1 MCRCVCECAYLHD
14 KTKTHDHNDVK
25 LGTVV
30 FLDTVSQ
37 PAGFGFKRSRSW
49 LGLGLDSGRRF
60 ASTESAHTFSSL
72 LVISVPKSIENM
84 RPQNRQP
91 ALLTYDTF
99 DLRVKTYIFRTF
111 QCHPACAAVV
121 LQFCYLR
128 HLKSYYVV
136 KCNVIQ
142 AVRVATQYASAPA
155 S

>member
-1 MCRCVCECAYLHD
+1 MRSLCHDMCRCVCECAYLHD
-14 KTKTHDHNDVK
+14 KTKPPDHNDVK

-99 DLRVKTYIFRTF
+99 DLRVKTYIFPHLSVPST
-111 QCHPACAAVV
+111 
-121 LQFCYLR
+121 LR
-128 HLKSYYVV
+128 RGGSSILLL
-136 KCNVIQ
+136 
-142 AVRVATQYASAPA
+142 TPP
-155 S
+155 